1 MGVFENFH
9 ISIFASDMLEKMST
23 EILRLGFV
31 LLFLSKRNEE
41 TEKEKL
47 GGELEGLETNS
58 GFVKPKTKT
67 HGFCKPPISL

>member
-47 GGELEGLETNS
+47 GGELKG
-58 GFVKPKTKT
+58 
-67 HGFCKPPISL
+67 